1 MKHYSTEEWIDFVT
15 GTKTLPARQEM
26 QKHLDTGCKLCSQ
39 TVAIWEKVKRSAAD
53 EVRFAPPADT
63 VRMVKAA
70 FTNAGFEPKTGMAGI
85 LADLVF
91 DSFQAYAVAGARSGS
106 IQTRQMLFSA
116 NPFQIDLNIEAKPGD
131 TRLSVTGQ
139 LMDTSQPDSVGR
151 GVPVTLSNRRG
162 QTIQT
167 VTNNYGEFHGEIENR
182 GDLELSFPGKGE
194 KPVVVS
200 LRDALNYVAVPTR
213 RINGPNSGKGA
224 D

>member
-15 GTKTLPARQEM
+15 GTKSQSARQEM

-39 TVAIWEKVKRSAAD
+39 TVAVWQKVQRSATD
-53 EVRFAPPADT
+53 ETRFAPPADI
-63 VRMVKAA
+63 VRMAKAA
-70 FTNAGFEPKTGMAGI
+70 FANAGDRPKTGMAGI

-91 DSFQAYAVAGARSGS
+91 DSFQTYAIAGARSTGM
-106 IQTRQMLFSA
+106 QTRQMLFSA
-116 NPFQIDLNIEAKPGD
+116 NPFQIDLNIEAKPGES
-131 TRLSVTGQ
+131 RLSVTGQ

-200 LRDALNYVAVPTR
+200 LRDALTYVAGPTR

>member
-1 MKHYSTEEWIDFVT
+1 MKHYSIEQWIDFVN
-15 GTKTLPARQEM
+15 GASAKSALQEM
-26 QKHLDTGCKLCSQ
+26 QKHLDSGCKQCAGA
-39 TVAIWEKVKRSAAD
+39 VALWQKIRRSAA
-53 EVRFAPPADT
+53 EEAHFEPPANS
-63 VRMVKAA
+63 VRLVKAA
-70 FTNAGFEPKTGMAGI
+70 FANAGLEAKSGLTGL
-85 LADLVF
+85 LARLVF
-91 DSFQAYAVAGARSGS
+91 DSFQTHAVVGARSTGMQS
-106 IQTRQMLFSA
+106 RQMLFSA
-116 NPFQIDLNIEAKPGD
+116 NPFQIDLSIEAKPGE

-167 VTNNYGEFHGEIENR
+167 VTNSFGEFHGEIENR

-200 LRDALNYVAVPTR
+200 LRDALTYVPGPSR
-213 RINGPNSGKGA
+213 RGGSEKGA

>member
-15 GTKTLPARQEM
+15 GTKPQSARQEM

-39 TVAIWEKVKRSAAD
+39 TVAVWGKVQRSAVEEA
-53 EVRFAPPADT
+53 RFAPPADI

-70 FTNAGFEPKTGMAGI
+70 FANAGDKPKAGIAGI

-91 DSFQAYAVAGARSGS
+91 DSFQALAIAGARSTGM
-106 IQTRQMLFSA
+106 QTRQMLFSA
-116 NPFQIDLNIEAKPGD
+116 NPFQIDLNIEAKPGE

-200 LRDALNYVAVPTR
+200 LRDALSYVAGPTR
-213 RINGPNSGKGA
+213 HINNSNPGKGA

>member
-1 MKHYSTEEWIDFVT
+1 MKHYSTEEWIDFVN
-15 GTKTLPARQEM
+15 GTKPLLGRQEM

-39 TVAIWEKVKRSAAD
+39 TVAVWQKVQRSAAG
-53 EVRFAPPADT
+53 EESFAPPADI
-63 VRMVKAA
+63 VRMAKAEFA
-70 FTNAGFEPKTGMAGI
+70 NAGFKPKSGVIGI
-85 LADLVF
+85 IADLVF
-91 DSFQAYAVAGARSGS
+91 DSFQAYAVAGARSAGM
-106 IQTRQMLFSA
+106 QTRQMLFSA
-116 NPFQIDLNIEAKPGD
+116 NPFQIDLNIEAKPGE

-200 LRDALNYVAVPTR
+200 LRDALTYVPGPTR
-213 RINGPNSGKGA
+213 RANNPGKGA